1 MNKIVYILLAVLVV
15 LLFAATMLVG
25 SVAIPWADVVR
36 ILCGRQDESQTWRF
50 IVLES
55 RLPQA
60 IVATLSG
67 AGLAT
72 AGLIMQT
79 VFRNPLAGPDVFGIN
94 GGAGVGVAVVM
105 LLTGGSISIA
115 TVGLSGGMALV
126 MAALVGAMAVMGLIL
141 FCSTLVRSGVM
152 LLVVG
157 IMVGYLTSSVI
168 SLLNYQAT
176 EQGVRQYMVW
186 GMGDLGGVP
195 PSLLPLFVLLVVC
208 GLLLSLL
215 MVKPLNLL
223 LLGERYAQNMGV
235 SLRPTRTLLLL
246 LAGGLTAV
254 VTAFCGPISF
264 IGLAVPH
271 VARLVTGTDNQRR
284 LLPAT
289 MLSGAAITLLCGL
302 LCYLPGSAGLL
313 PLNAVTPLIGAPVI
327 LYVILRRR

>member
-1 MNKIVYILLAVLVV
+1 MLVV

-25 SVAIPWADVVR
+25 SVAIPWADVAR
-36 ILCGRQDESQTWRF
+36 ILCGRQDEPPTWRF

-60 IVATLSG
+60 IAATLSG

-186 GMGDLGGVP
+186 GMGDLGGVS

>member
-1 MNKIVYILLAVLVV
+1 MLVG

-36 ILCGRQDESQTWRF
+36 ILCGRQDEPQTWRF
-50 IVLES
+50 IVLEA

-60 IVATLSG
+60 IAATLSG

-105 LLTGGSISIA
+105 LLTGGSVSIA
-115 TVGLSGGMALV
+115 TVGLSGGLALV
-126 MAALVGAMAVMGLIL
+126 MAALVGAMAVMALIL

-157 IMVGYLTSSVI
+157 IMVGYLTSSAI

-195 PSLLPLFVLLVVC
+195 PSLLPLFVLLVVG

-271 VARLVTGTDNQRR
+271 VARLATATDNQRR

-289 MLSGAAITLLCGL
+289 MLAGAAITLLCGL

-313 PLNAVTPLIGAPVI
+313 PLNAVTPLVGAPVI

>member
-1 MNKIVYILLAVLVV
+1 MLVV

-25 SVAIPWADVVR
+25 SVSIPWADVVR
-36 ILCGRQDESQTWRF
+36 ILCGRQDEPPTWCF
-50 IVLES
+50 IILES

-60 IVATLSG
+60 IAATLGG
-67 AGLAT
+67 ASLAT

-105 LLTGGSISIA
+105 LLTGGSVSIA
-115 TVGLSGGMALV
+115 TVGLSGGLALV
-126 MAALVGAMAVMGLIL
+126 VAALAGAMAVMGLIL
-141 FCSTLVRSGVM
+141 FCSTMVRSGVM

-195 PSLLPLFVLLVVC
+195 PSLLPLFVLLLTC

-223 LLGERYAQNMGV
+223 LLGERYAQNLGV

-271 VARLVTGTDNQRR
+271 VARLVTATDNQRR

-289 MLSGAAITLLCGL
+289 MLAGAAVTLLCGL

-313 PLNAVTPLIGAPVI
+313 PLNAVTPLVGAPVI
-327 LYVILRRR
+327 LYVILRRLPGVSPR

>member
-1 MNKIVYILLAVLVV
+1 MLVG

-36 ILCGRQDESQTWRF
+36 ILCGRQDEPQTWRF

-60 IVATLSG
+60 IAATLSG

-105 LLTGGSISIA
+105 LLTGGSVSIA
-115 TVGLSGGMALV
+115 TVGLSGGLALV
-126 MAALVGAMAVMGLIL
+126 MAALVGAMAVMALIL

-157 IMVGYLTSSVI
+157 IMVGYLTSSAI

-195 PSLLPLFVLLVVC
+195 PSLLPLFVLLVVG

-215 MVKPLNLL
+215 MVKPLNLM

-271 VARLVTGTDNQRR
+271 VARLATATDNQRR

-289 MLSGAAITLLCGL
+289 MLAGAAITLLCML

-313 PLNAVTPLIGAPVI
+313 PLNAVTPLVGAPVI

>member
-1 MNKIVYILLAVLVV
+1 MLVA

-25 SVAIPWADVVR
+25 SVSIPWADVVR
-36 ILCGRQDESQTWRF
+36 ILCGRQDEPPTWRF
-50 IVLES
+50 IILES

-60 IVATLSG
+60 IAATLGG
-67 AGLAT
+67 ASLAT

-105 LLTGGSISIA
+105 LLTGGSVSIA
-115 TVGLSGGMALV
+115 TVGLSGGLALV
-126 MAALVGAMAVMGLIL
+126 VAALAGAMAVMGLIL
-141 FCSTLVRSGVM
+141 FCSTMVRSGVM

-195 PSLLPLFVLLVVC
+195 PSLLPLFVLLLTC

-223 LLGERYAQNMGV
+223 LLGERYAQNLGV

-271 VARLVTGTDNQRR
+271 VARLVTATDNQRR

-289 MLSGAAITLLCGL
+289 MLAGAAITLLCGL

-313 PLNAVTPLIGAPVI
+313 PLNAVTPLVGAPVI

>member
-1 MNKIVYILLAVLVV
+1 MLVA

-25 SVAIPWADVVR
+25 SVSIPWADVVR
-36 ILCGRQDESQTWRF
+36 ILCGRQDEPPTWRF
-50 IVLES
+50 IILES

-60 IVATLSG
+60 IAATLGG
-67 AGLAT
+67 ASLAT

-105 LLTGGSISIA
+105 LLTGGSVSIA
-115 TVGLSGGMALV
+115 TVGLSGGLALV
-126 MAALVGAMAVMGLIL
+126 VAALAGAMAVMGLIL
-141 FCSTLVRSGVM
+141 FCSTMVRSGVM

-195 PSLLPLFVLLVVC
+195 PSLLPLFVLLLTC

-223 LLGERYAQNMGV
+223 LLGERYAQNLGV

-271 VARLVTGTDNQRR
+271 VARLVTATDNQRR

-289 MLSGAAITLLCGL
+289 MLAGAAVTLLCML
-302 LCYLPGSAGLL
+302 LCYLPGPAGLL